1 MMMMMMKVVVVVM
14 VVVLGHLFSVVVSD
28 DKFSFAFIPQNLIHV
43 KIKKKT
49 KIR

>member
-1 MMMMMMKVVVVVM
+1 MVVMMK